1 MYPAKGFLFFQQ
13 GDKTQYTEKQFTE
26 FLLVVESS
34 PVRPTAE
41 DEVLTPLVASQMPRR
56 TGSFQLLG
64 DVLTRFS
71 DHCTNTVTQ
80 TSAVAKSEIQV
91 LWTAPPAGSGCV
103 TFKATVV
110 ENRYFDFGTCT
121 RERRNICITSV
132 LAPFGSIECALGYS
146 FFLMF
151 PYPKIIGKVMRHDK
165 FFLGHKTI
173 SK

>member
-1 MYPAKGFLFFQQ
+1 MPKIPKSTPAIEFPFSLQ

-34 PVRPTAE
+34 PLKVTDLE
-41 DEVLTPLVASQMPRR
+41 DEALSPVVAPVLPRR
-56 TGSFQLLG
+56 TGSYQLLG

-91 LWTAPPAGSGCV
+91 LWTAPPVGSGCV

-110 ENRYFDFGTCT
+110 ENR
-121 RERRNICITSV
+121 
-132 LAPFGSIECALGYS
+132 
-146 FFLMF
+146 
-151 PYPKIIGKVMRHDK
+151 
-165 FFLGHKTI
+165 
-173 SK
+173 

>member
-1 MYPAKGFLFFQQ
+1 MQ

-34 PVRPTAE
+34 PLRSYEESDGGGSEIHSPSMVTSS
-41 DEVLTPLVASQMPRR
+41 LRR

-80 TSAVAKSEIQV
+80 TSSVAKSEIQV

-103 TFKATVV
+103 TFKVTVV
-110 ENRYFDFGTCT
+110 ENRCVGLMTLLFVYIVCYKAFSKAGLNHPSNKACS
-121 RERRNICITSV
+121 NYSV
-132 LAPFGSIECALGYS
+132 
-146 FFLMF
+146 
-151 PYPKIIGKVMRHDK
+151 
-165 FFLGHKTI
+165 
-173 SK
+173 